1 MFEINEI
8 LMNQDVE
15 EKHFNSLSN
24 IMFDDDMMS
33 LAKLSNFK
41 KV

>member
-1 MFEINEI
+1 
-8 LMNQDVE
+8 MNLDGE
-15 EKHFNSLSN
+15 EKYCNHLSN

-41 KV
+41 K